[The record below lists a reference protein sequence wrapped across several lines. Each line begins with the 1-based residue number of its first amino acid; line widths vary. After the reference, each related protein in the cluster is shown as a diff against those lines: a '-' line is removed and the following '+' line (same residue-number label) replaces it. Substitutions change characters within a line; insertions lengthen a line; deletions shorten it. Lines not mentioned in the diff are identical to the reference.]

1 MTSHLSTDPTPPRS
15 PGTARFPSVGTYSES
30 LRIGAILRKETV
42 GGALLVV
49 FAVVGIAWANSPWA
63 GSYTALRDLRIG
75 YEPWHLHLSLGTW
88 AADGLLAIF
97 FFLVG
102 LELKREFVAGDLRRP
117 STAVVPVMAAVGG
130 VAVPAL
136 VYLSIAGHRPGLADG
151 WAIPTATDIAF
162 AVAVLA
168 IIGSHLPAPLRI
180 FLLTLAVVDDL
191 IAITIIAI
199 FYTDSISL
207 LPLGLGLVTI
217 ACYGIIAQRFRELF
231 RVHPSAAWFILLP
244 VGAVAWAFVHA
255 SGIHATI
262 AGVLLGFTIPVLHR
276 RPARST
282 GTAGTTVPVEPATP
296 AGGPGLAEV
305 FEHRFRPLSAGLAVP
320 VFAFLSAG
328 VAIGGADGLRS
339 ALTDPVTIG
348 IMAALV
354 IGKPV
359 GILCATWAT
368 TRVRSVRL
376 DPQLRW
382 IDITGVGLLAGIGF
396 TVSLLVTELSFDP
409 GDPQHDH
416 AKIAVL
422 LASVLAAA
430 TASILLTVRNRHYRR
445 LRTEAERDDDGDG
458 IPDVYQTPDVSQDER

>member
-1 MTSHLSTDPTPPRS
+1 VTSHLSTEPTHPEPS
-15 PGTARFPSVGTYSES
+15 DTARFPSIGTYSEV

-42 GGALLVV
+42 GGALLVI

-63 GSYTALRDLRIG
+63 ESYTALRDLRIG
-75 YEPWHLHLSLGTW
+75 YEPWHLDLSLGAW

-102 LELKREFVAGDLRRP
+102 LDLRRP
-117 STAVVPVMAAVGG
+117 ATAVVPVMAAVGG
-130 VAVPAL
+130 VAVPAVL
-136 VYLSIAGHRPGLADG
+136 YMTIAGHRPGLADG

-168 IIGSHLPAPLRI
+168 IIGSHLPTPLRI

-191 IAITIIAI
+191 IAITIIAM

-207 LPLGLGLVTI
+207 LPLGIGLGLGAI
-217 ACYGIIAQRFRELF
+217 ACYGVVAQRFRELF
-231 RVHPSAAWFILLP
+231 RVRPSAAWFVLLP

-262 AGVLLGFTIPVLHR
+262 AGVLLGFTIPVLPHR
-276 RPARST
+276 TARPTSGAR
-282 GTAGTTVPVEPATP
+282 TP
-296 AGGPGLAEV
+296 SPTSGPGLAEV

-328 VAIGGADGLRS
+328 VTIGGADGPRS
-339 ALTDPVTIG
+339 ALADPVTIG
-348 IMAALV
+348 IVAALV
-354 IGKPV
+354 VGKPA
-359 GILCATWAT
+359 GILCATWAA
-368 TRVRSVRL
+368 TRVRSIRL
-376 DPQLRW
+376 DPQLAW
-382 IDITGVGLLAGIGF
+382 VDIAGVGLLAGIGF

-409 GDPQHDH
+409 GSPEHDH
-416 AKIAVL
+416 AKIAIL

-430 TASILLTVRNRHYRR
+430 LASILLTVRDRHYRR
-445 LRTEAERDDDGDG
+445 LRTVAERDDDGDG
-458 IPDVYQTPDVSQDER
+458 VPDIHQDDG